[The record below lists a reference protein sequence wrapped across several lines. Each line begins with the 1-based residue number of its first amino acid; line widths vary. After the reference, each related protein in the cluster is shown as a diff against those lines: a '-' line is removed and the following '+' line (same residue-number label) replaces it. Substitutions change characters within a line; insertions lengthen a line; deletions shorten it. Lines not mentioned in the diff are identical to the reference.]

1 MLYPGR
7 GDRAM
12 GKAFAAWLMVAGVV
26 AAPATGPRETVE
38 TAVVRVVE
46 VLQQP
51 EATGPAQ
58 SERAA
63 EIKRI
68 ARELFDFD
76 EIARRALS
84 RHWAGRT
91 PVQHTEFVGLF
102 TGLLE
107 RSYMN
112 RIEAYAGEQIVY
124 TGEAVDGTYA
134 TVRSKVL
141 TQQRNEVGIDYR
153 LHRRGNRWLA
163 YDVLIDGVSFVST
176 FRAQFDRVIHA
187 ESYRAD
193 VDRPRD
199 RARRPL
205 DPRSPPDPQRLAAVR
220 PEHPDRAGGRRG
232 VVVHDRAHAAAAG
245 DGRIGRRVQVDEKG
259 LVGLDDRVAIHN
271 DGDRPTG
278 HESIEGQ
285 RPGLGLVVR
294 VRRGRRPVGGG
305 VAHGHGLVAR
315 LRQGHREHS
324 LRG

>member
-1 MLYPGR
+1 
-7 GDRAM
+7 M

-102 TGLLE
+102 TDLLE

-112 RIEAYAGEQIVY
+112 RIEAYAGERILY
-124 TGEAVDGTYA
+124 TAEAVDGTYA

-141 TQQRNEVGIDYR
+141 TQRRSEILLDYKMHLR
-153 LHRRGNRWLA
+153 DSRWQV

-176 FRAQFDRVIHA
+176 YRSQFDRVIQA
-187 ESYRAD
+187 ESYGALVERLRKRNLDTAV
-193 VDRPRD
+193 VDRKK
-199 RARRPL
+199 L
-205 DPRSPPDPQRLAAVR
+205 
-220 PEHPDRAGGRRG
+220 
-232 VVVHDRAHAAAAG
+232 
-245 DGRIGRRVQVDEKG
+245 
-259 LVGLDDRVAIHN
+259 
-271 DGDRPTG
+271 
-278 HESIEGQ
+278 
-285 RPGLGLVVR
+285 
-294 VRRGRRPVGGG
+294 
-305 VAHGHGLVAR
+305 
-315 LRQGHREHS
+315 
-324 LRG
+324 

>member
-1 MLYPGR
+1 
-7 GDRAM
+7 M

-51 EATGPAQ
+51 EATGPAK

-102 TGLLE
+102 TDLLE

-112 RIEAYAGEQIVY
+112 RIEAYAGERIVY
-124 TGEAVDGTYA
+124 TGEAVDGTFA
-134 TVRSKVL
+134 TVRSKVI
-141 TQQRNEVGIDYR
+141 TQRRTELGIDYR
-153 LHRRGNRWLA
+153 MHLRGSRWQV

-176 FRAQFDRVIHA
+176 YRSQFDRVIQA
-187 ESYRAD
+187 ESYGALVERLRKRNLDTAG
-193 VDRPRD
+193 VDRKK
-199 RARRPL
+199 L
-205 DPRSPPDPQRLAAVR
+205 
-220 PEHPDRAGGRRG
+220 
-232 VVVHDRAHAAAAG
+232 
-245 DGRIGRRVQVDEKG
+245 
-259 LVGLDDRVAIHN
+259 
-271 DGDRPTG
+271 
-278 HESIEGQ
+278 
-285 RPGLGLVVR
+285 
-294 VRRGRRPVGGG
+294 
-305 VAHGHGLVAR
+305 
-315 LRQGHREHS
+315 
-324 LRG
+324 

>member
-1 MLYPGR
+1 
-7 GDRAM
+7 M

-58 SERAA
+58 SDRAA

-102 TGLLE
+102 TDLLE

-112 RIEAYAGEQIVY
+112 RIEAYAGERIVY
-124 TGEAVDGTYA
+124 TGEAVDGTFA
-134 TVRSKVL
+134 TVRSKVI
-141 TQQRNEVGIDYR
+141 TQRRTELGIDYR
-153 LHRRGNRWLA
+153 MHLRGSRWQV

-176 FRAQFDRVIHA
+176 YRSQFDRVIQA
-187 ESYRAD
+187 ESYGALVERLRKRSLDTAV
-193 VDRPRD
+193 VDRKK
-199 RARRPL
+199 L
-205 DPRSPPDPQRLAAVR
+205 
-220 PEHPDRAGGRRG
+220 
-232 VVVHDRAHAAAAG
+232 
-245 DGRIGRRVQVDEKG
+245 
-259 LVGLDDRVAIHN
+259 
-271 DGDRPTG
+271 
-278 HESIEGQ
+278 
-285 RPGLGLVVR
+285 
-294 VRRGRRPVGGG
+294 
-305 VAHGHGLVAR
+305 
-315 LRQGHREHS
+315 
-324 LRG
+324 

>member
-1 MLYPGR
+1 
-7 GDRAM
+7 M

-102 TGLLE
+102 TDLLE

-112 RIEAYAGEQIVY
+112 RIEAYAGERIVY
-124 TGEAVDGTYA
+124 TGEAVDGTFA
-134 TVRSKVL
+134 TVRSKVI
-141 TQQRNEVGIDYR
+141 TQRRTELGIDYR
-153 LHRRGNRWLA
+153 MHLRGSRWQV

-176 FRAQFDRVIHA
+176 YRSQFDRVIQA
-187 ESYRAD
+187 ESYGALVERLRKRSLDTAV
-193 VDRPRD
+193 VDRKK
-199 RARRPL
+199 L
-205 DPRSPPDPQRLAAVR
+205 
-220 PEHPDRAGGRRG
+220 
-232 VVVHDRAHAAAAG
+232 
-245 DGRIGRRVQVDEKG
+245 
-259 LVGLDDRVAIHN
+259 
-271 DGDRPTG
+271 
-278 HESIEGQ
+278 
-285 RPGLGLVVR
+285 
-294 VRRGRRPVGGG
+294 
-305 VAHGHGLVAR
+305 
-315 LRQGHREHS
+315 
-324 LRG
+324 

>member
-102 TGLLE
+102 TDLLL

-112 RIEAYAGEQIVY
+112 RIERYAGERIVDLVD
-124 TGEAVDGTYA
+124 AV
-134 TVRSKVL
+134 
-141 TQQRNEVGIDYR
+141 VG
-153 LHRRGNRWLA
+153 
-163 YDVLIDGVSFVST
+163 
-176 FRAQFDRVIHA
+176 
-187 ESYRAD
+187 
-193 VDRPRD
+193 
-199 RARRPL
+199 
-205 DPRSPPDPQRLAAVR
+205 
-220 PEHPDRAGGRRG
+220 
-232 VVVHDRAHAAAAG
+232 
-245 DGRIGRRVQVDEKG
+245 
-259 LVGLDDRVAIHN
+259 
-271 DGDRPTG
+271 
-278 HESIEGQ
+278 
-285 RPGLGLVVR
+285 
-294 VRRGRRPVGGG
+294 PVGP
-305 VAHGHGLVAR
+305 VRAPV
-315 LRQGHREHS
+315 S
-324 LRG
+324 